1 MTENGLVTTTKLDDP
16 PEKVFETDGC
26 PSQGME
32 VRIVDHKG
40 KPAPDDEEG
49 RLQARGPGTFVGY
62 LKRPHLYAVDE
73 DGWFETGDLARKD
86 KDGYIR
92 ITGRSED
99 IIIRGGENVPVI
111 EIEQLMYH
119 HPAIQE
125 VAIVGLP
132 DERLGERACA
142 CVVLREGTSL
152 TLVDLSRFMA
162 ENAVAKN
169 YWPERLE
176 VLDSLP
182 KTPSGKVQKFK
193 LREIVGAG
201 T

>member
-1 MTENGLVTTTKLDDP
+1 MFILRVVGSSLD
-16 PEKVFETDGC
+16 
-26 PSQGME
+26 S
-32 VRIVDHKG
+32 
-40 KPAPDDEEG
+40 
-49 RLQARGPGTFVGY
+49 
-62 LKRPHLYAVDE
+62 LKRPQLYAVDE

-92 ITGRSED
+92 ITGRSKD

-111 EIEQLMYH
+111 EIEQLMYR
-119 HPAIQE
+119 HPAVQE

-142 CVVLREGTSL
+142 CVLLREGTSL
-152 TLVDLSRFMA
+152 TLADLSRFMA

-176 VLDSLP
+176 VLDALP